1 MSLIVAAHDEEASI
15 ARWVRS
21 SLALDYPR
29 ERLEVVVVSDGSTD
43 RTLELATE
51 AGADLV
57 LEVPRGGKV
66 AALNAAVEKA
76 RGEVLA
82 FSDANST
89 WEREALGRLVARFA
103 DPRVGYVCGQL
114 RLEGQ
119 GGENQEGLYW
129 RYETATRAL
138 ESRLAGVTA
147 GNGAINAVR
156 RDAYIALEPTRGQ
169 DISLPYELTKRGWR
183 AVFEPAAVAREPM
196 AATLGSEFRR
206 KRRML
211 AGAWATML
219 RHGMLVAARLRARL
233 RLRDPLP
240 PRPALPVADPPPGCA
255 GDEPGAPRAGRAV
268 RRHPRRPAR
277 VARLRGAGARGA
289 VARLPGRA
297 VLRRGHRGE
306 RRGPLGLPAPRRAPD
321 LGEGGGDEVRGPAM
335 SRALDI
341 ALAGIGLALSA
352 PLMLIAAVAIKLDSR
367 GPVIYRQRRVG
378 KDGRQFEVYKLRT
391 MRPGADPVG
400 VGTPVLEDDPRVTR
414 VGRLLRRV
422 SLDEI
427 PNLVN
432 VLRGELAIVGPRPT
446 LAAQVEL
453 YTERQRRRLE
463 VKPGITGWA
472 QVNGRAGIPWEE
484 RIELDIWYVDNRSL
498 ALDLRILGRT
508 ARLLLSGHGLY
519 G

>member
-1 MSLIVAAHDEEASI
+1 MTIVVIAFWASVGLLVYTHLGYPALLWLLTRLSRAPDGAVQPAEPPSVSLIVAAHDEEASI
-15 ARWVRS
+15 PRWVRS

-43 RTLELATE
+43 RTLELATQ

-57 LEVPRGGKV
+57 LDVPRGGKV

-76 RGEVLA
+76 QGEVLA

-89 WEREALGRLVARFA
+89 WQPKALERLVARFA

-219 RHGMLVAARLRARL
+219 RHGMLSPRGYGPGYAFEILSHRALRYLSPILHLVALGTNLALLGQGALYALTFAAQLALLAGAALAPVVPLRAFQ
-233 RLRDPLP
+233 
-240 PRPALPVADPPPGCA
+240 
-255 GDEPGAPRAGRAV
+255 
-268 RRHPRRPAR
+268 
-277 VARLRGAGARGA
+277 VARYYVAVTTASAAGFWDY
-289 VARLPGRA
+289 
-297 VLRRGHRGE
+297 LRRGV
-306 RRGPLGLPAPRRAPD
+306 PRTWEKA
-321 LGEGGGDEVRGPAM
+321 EG
-335 SRALDI
+335 
-341 ALAGIGLALSA
+341 
-352 PLMLIAAVAIKLDSR
+352 
-367 GPVIYRQRRVG
+367 
-378 KDGRQFEVYKLRT
+378 
-391 MRPGADPVG
+391 
-400 VGTPVLEDDPRVTR
+400 TR
-414 VGRLLRRV
+414 
-422 SLDEI
+422 SE
-427 PNLVN
+427 
-432 VLRGELAIVGPRPT
+432 A
-446 LAAQVEL
+446 
-453 YTERQRRRLE
+453 
-463 VKPGITGWA
+463 
-472 QVNGRAGIPWEE
+472 
-484 RIELDIWYVDNRSL
+484 
-498 ALDLRILGRT
+498 
-508 ARLLLSGHGLY
+508 
-519 G
+519 

>member
-1 MSLIVAAHDEEASI
+1 MTIVAIAFWASVGLLVYTHLGYPALLWLLTRLNRAADGAGQPAEPPSVSLIVAAHDEEASI

-43 RTLELATE
+43 RTLELARE

-57 LEVPRGGKV
+57 LDVPRGGKV

-76 RGEVLA
+76 QGEVLA

-89 WEREALGRLVARFA
+89 WQPKALERLVARFA

-156 RDAYIALEPTRGQ
+156 REAYIALEPTCGQ

-183 AVFEPAAVAREPM
+183 PVFEPAAVAREPI

-219 RHGMLVAARLRARL
+219 RHGMLSPRGYGAGYAVESLSHRALRYVSPLLHLVALVTNLALLGQGALYALTFAAQLALLAGAALAPVVPLRAFQ
-233 RLRDPLP
+233 
-240 PRPALPVADPPPGCA
+240 
-255 GDEPGAPRAGRAV
+255 
-268 RRHPRRPAR
+268 
-277 VARLRGAGARGA
+277 VARYYVAVTTASAAGFWDY
-289 VARLPGRA
+289 
-297 VLRRGHRGE
+297 LRRGV
-306 RRGPLGLPAPRRAPD
+306 PRTWEKA
-321 LGEGGGDEVRGPAM
+321 EG
-335 SRALDI
+335 
-341 ALAGIGLALSA
+341 
-352 PLMLIAAVAIKLDSR
+352 
-367 GPVIYRQRRVG
+367 
-378 KDGRQFEVYKLRT
+378 
-391 MRPGADPVG
+391 
-400 VGTPVLEDDPRVTR
+400 TR
-414 VGRLLRRV
+414 
-422 SLDEI
+422 SE
-427 PNLVN
+427 
-432 VLRGELAIVGPRPT
+432 A
-446 LAAQVEL
+446 
-453 YTERQRRRLE
+453 
-463 VKPGITGWA
+463 
-472 QVNGRAGIPWEE
+472 
-484 RIELDIWYVDNRSL
+484 
-498 ALDLRILGRT
+498 
-508 ARLLLSGHGLY
+508 
-519 G
+519 